1 MPLPTLYVSPED
13 KIDSKDLA
21 KELAAEIV
29 KSGSM
34 AVSEGAGPTA
44 SAGAT
49 PTAEV
54 HIEGEEGNDLGAE
67 SIRLQ
72 GEQLDALNTI
82 AEKISAA
89 DKRLTNIDKWTYS
102 SHFDDLSQRKNK
114 NNHAIL
120 ERIAEGVNAE
130 PVEKVEEPDAEPED
144 AVKVEV
150 VNGEDKND
158 VGDALKDT
166 SEQDDAKPGKEE
178 KKAGG
183 IKGAM
188 MAGVAKMLKGIVGFI
203 KKIGKMFMV
212 ALLVFGAFAALI
224 GSAGE
229 GIFRQLREGFDLLI
243 EMLAPMLEL
252 VAGVI
257 GSLMT
262 LFLGISN
269 AIMPIVTQIMNTVLP
284 IVMLVMNTLVDA
296 FMTIVNMLAPIIT
309 NILDSL
315 LPALLPVFQVL
326 SALFTMIVDVLVA
339 VLQPILV
346 IVGMV
351 VQRFAA
357 VLGFVASLLMAAVT
371 LFTEGPAHAAMM
383 LMNAGD
389 FLVAGI
395 GDMINGIIEFVASIV
410 DAIPGPNFGIAN
422 AIRRAKVDF
431 GDRAKARIADRNKSM
446 DGSKAKDL
454 EQSGGIDFNQSPQ
467 EFGDNVAALQASGD
481 IDKVVA
487 KQLLTRKEELDA
499 GAAATAETPDKEGA
513 GMIDIADIVSDSFD
527 HQRETNEVAAE
538 KLEAELQ
545 QGRGS
550 FVSNGEL
557 VEGAPGT
564 PADPVNVAGN
574 EVSEAQ
580 DDAAE
585 SRSGG
590 GGVNVATT
598 SMNSQQTIVNSKSST
613 GIISTGASS
622 LGHRHR
628 RVLPGVA

>member
-34 AVSEGAGPTA
+34 AVSQGAGPTA

-54 HIEGEEGNDLGAE
+54 HIEGEESNDLGAE

-72 GEQLDALNTI
+72 GEQLDALHTI
-82 AEKISAA
+82 AEKITAA

-120 ERIAEGVNAE
+120 ERIAEGVNAD
-130 PVEKVEEPDAEPED
+130 PVEKVEESDADPED

-150 VNGEDKND
+150 IGGEDKND

-166 SEQDDAKPGKEE
+166 SEQDDAKPGKDTPVE
-178 KKAGG
+178 KNK
-183 IKGAM
+183 KGM
-188 MAGVAKMLKGIVGFI
+188 MAGVGKMLKGITDFL

-212 ALLVFGAFAALI
+212 ALLVFGAFAAMI
-224 GSAGE
+224 GGAGE

-257 GSLMT
+257 GALMT
-262 LFLGISN
+262 VFMGISN
-269 AIMPIVTQIMNTVLP
+269 ALMPIITKLFNTVLP
-284 IVMLVMNTLVDA
+284 PLMLVMSTVVDA
-296 FMTIVNMLAPIIT
+296 FM
-309 NILDSL
+309 
-315 LPALLPVFQVL
+315 
-326 SALFTMIVDVLVA
+326 MIVDMLMPIINQIMDAILPVLTPALELIAALLNVVMGVVVDMLTPVLA
-339 VLQPILV
+339 VL
-346 IVGMV
+346 GHV
-351 VQRFAA
+351 VAAFASA
-357 VLGFVASLLMAAVT
+357 IGFVASVLMAAVEM
-371 LFTEGPAHAAMM
+371 FTEGPAHAAMM
-383 LMNAGD
+383 LQNAGD
-389 FLVAGI
+389 FIVAGI
-395 GDMINGIIEFVASIV
+395 GDMINGIIEFVAGIV
-410 DAIPGPNFGIAN
+410 DNIPIIGPGLGDKL
-422 AIRRAKVDF
+422 REQKVDF
-431 GDRAKARIADRNKSM
+431 ADDARARIQDRNASK
-446 DGSKAKDL
+446 DGSKAAEL
-454 EQSGGIDFNQSPQ
+454 EQSGGIDFDQSSQ
-467 EFGDNVAALQASGD
+467 EFADNVAQLQADGE
-481 IDKVVA
+481 IDAVVA
-487 KQLLTRKEELDA
+487 KQLIDRHAELEA
-499 GAAATAETPDKEGA
+499 GATAAAETPAKEG
-513 GMIDIADIVSDSFD
+513 GNDMIDMGDIVSDSLAA
-527 HQRETNEVAAE
+527 QKETNEVAAE

-550 FVSNGEL
+550 FVANGEL
-557 VEGAPGT
+557 VDGAPGT
-564 PADPVNVAGN
+564 PAGPIQDAGGQL
-574 EVSEAQ
+574 SEAQ

-585 SRSGG
+585 GRSGG
-590 GGVNVATT
+590 GGVNVSTT
-598 SMNSQQTIVNSKSST
+598 SSSSQQTIVNSKSST

>member
-54 HIEGEEGNDLGAE
+54 HIEGEESNDLGAE

-72 GEQLDALNTI
+72 GEQLDALHTI
-82 AEKISAA
+82 AEKITAA

-120 ERIAEGVNAE
+120 ERIAEGVNAD
-130 PVEKVEEPDAEPED
+130 PVEKVEESDADPED

-150 VNGEDKND
+150 IGGEDKND
-158 VGDALKDT
+158 VGDALKET

-178 KKAGG
+178 KKVGG
-183 IKGAM
+183 IKGKM
-188 MAGVAKMLKGIVGFI
+188 MAGVGKMLKGITDFL
-203 KKIGKMFMV
+203 KKIGKMFMI
-212 ALLVFGAFAALI
+212 ALLVFGTFAALI

-269 AIMPIVTQIMNTVLP
+269 AIMPIVTQLMNTVLP

-326 SALFTMIVDVLVA
+326 SALFTMIINVLVA

-422 AIRRAKVDF
+422 AIRSAKVDF

-446 DGSKAKDL
+446 DGSKAADL
-454 EQSGGIDFNQSPQ
+454 EQSGGIDFDQSPQ

-481 IDKVVA
+481 IDKVD
-487 KQLLTRKEELDA
+487 RKS
-499 GAAATAETPDKEGA
+499 
-513 GMIDIADIVSDSFD
+513 V
-527 HQRETNEVAAE
+527 V
-538 KLEAELQ
+538 
-545 QGRGS
+545 
-550 FVSNGEL
+550 
-557 VEGAPGT
+557 
-564 PADPVNVAGN
+564 
-574 EVSEAQ
+574 
-580 DDAAE
+580 
-585 SRSGG
+585 
-590 GGVNVATT
+590 
-598 SMNSQQTIVNSKSST
+598 
-613 GIISTGASS
+613 
-622 LGHRHR
+622 
-628 RVLPGVA
+628 